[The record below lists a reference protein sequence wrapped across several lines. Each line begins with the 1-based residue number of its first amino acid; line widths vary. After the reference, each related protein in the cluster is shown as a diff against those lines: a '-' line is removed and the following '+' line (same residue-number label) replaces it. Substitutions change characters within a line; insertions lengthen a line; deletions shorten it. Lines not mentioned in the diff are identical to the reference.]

1 MTSGLPNLPIE
12 KLQKVLPPMA
22 ALFFV
27 VLIGLE
33 LARLIW
39 LLVPLPADADWQSRP
54 AKVATATTKPANDGF
69 DLNRLLAAQL
79 FGQASRDEAPPPS
92 DTVDAP
98 DTNLRLTLRG
108 IFAMDEAGRSRALI
122 EPDNGELKPY
132 AVGMD
137 IPGGAKLHSIF
148 ADRVLLQRG
157 PRLETLRLEKEKP
170 GEGEVPISLAQR
182 DSDASG
188 AARIL
193 DSGTAAKL
201 SEIRAELL
209 NDPTKAS
216 EYLRVQP
223 ARRNGQLHG
232 YRIYPGRNRELFK
245 EAGLRPGDI
254 VTSINGVNLDDPS
267 KSLQL
272 LGDLSQAQNLNLQVE
287 RGGRTQSMSVT
298 LN

>member
-1 MTSGLPNLPIE
+1 MNPGLSSLPLE
-12 KLQKVLPPMA
+12 RLQKVLPPLA
-22 ALFFV
+22 ALLFM

-33 LARLIW
+33 AARLIW
-39 LLVPLPADADWQSRP
+39 LLVPTPDGGGWVPRP
-54 AKVATATTKPANDGF
+54 AQAPSRQAAEPGSGVDINQ
-69 DLNRLLAAQL
+69 LLAAKL
-79 FGQASRDEAPPPS
+79 FGEFVIEQAPS
-92 DTVDAP
+92 IQTAVDAP

-108 IFAMDEAGRSRALI
+108 IFAMEDKGSSRALI
-122 EPDNGELKPY
+122 EPANGELKPY

-137 IPGGAKLHSIF
+137 IPGGARLHSIHT
-148 ADRVLLQRG
+148 DRVLLQRG
-157 PRLETLRLEKEKP
+157 GRLETLRLEKDKP

-182 DSDASG
+182 SEAVSAS
-188 AARIL
+188 RIL

-201 SEIRAELL
+201 SNIRAELL

-223 ARRNGQLHG
+223 ARRDGQLHG
-232 YRIYPGRNRELFK
+232 YRIYPGRNRELFR

-254 VTSINGVNLDDPS
+254 VTAINGVNLDDPS

-287 RGGRTQSMSVT
+287 RGGRTQSLSVT